1 MNGHELSVNNTQ
13 TIILKNRCFEIQHL
27 SGICL
32 ETFDANIYK
41 HVEHITILINMLK
54 EDQPN

>member
-13 TIILKNRCFEIQHL
+13 TIILKNKCFEIQHL

-41 HVEHITILINMLK
+41 HVEHITTLIIFC
-54 EDQPN
+54 